1 MLTMMRRPSLLLLT
15 ILGLLS
21 LGLAVRPARADTPLE
36 QQVKSAFVANF
47 VQFIDWPDSAFT
59 KADDPLIIGVAD
71 PAALGDALKA
81 AVDGKT
87 VKGRKLLIQQF
98 TPSTVGKCH
107 ILLTGGLDGADLDA
121 ALKNAKSCGILTIGD
136 AARFTDSGGVI
147 QFYLEDRKVRFEI
160 NLAAAQRAKLQISS
174 QLLKLARVVN
184 K

>member
-1 MLTMMRRPSLLLLT
+1 MRRAAIFLLT
-15 ILGLLS
+15 ILGLLA
-21 LGLAVRPARADTPLE
+21 LHLAARPAWADTPLE

-47 VQFIDWPDSAFT
+47 IQFIDWPDSAFS

-81 AVDGKT
+81 AVDSKT
-87 VKGRKLLIQQF
+87 VKGHKLVIQQF
-98 TPSTVGKCH
+98 TPSAVGKCH
-107 ILLTGGLDGADLDA
+107 ILLTGTLDGADLDA
-121 ALKNAKSCGILTIGD
+121 ALKAAKSSNILTIGD
-136 AARFTDSGGVI
+136 AAHFTDAGGII